1 MLTRENVKAI
11 RSQFPSLVREQDGLP
26 VIYFDGPAGSQV
38 PQRVA
43 DRISHCLIHHSANR
57 SGKFS
62 TSREVDQIMDTAHG
76 AAAELFGASD
86 PKEVVFG
93 ANMTTLTLHFS
104 RALARTWKEGDEVV
118 VTRLDHDANVTPW
131 VLAARDSGVNVRY
144 IDIHPQD
151 CTLDVEDF
159 TQQVSERTKL
169 VAFTCASNSVG
180 SRTPIRTLVDF
191 AHQRGAMVYLDATHF
206 APHARMKVEEW
217 DADFVACSAYKFYG
231 PHIGMV
237 WAKKCWLEQ
246 IAPYKLRPSP
256 NTIPASWMTGTQNHA
271 CIAGVTE
278 AIDYL
283 ADLGRSLS
291 GQASTSRSVALDHAF
306 HHIEQYEQSLIWKLI
321 NGLSQFS
328 QIQIAGIVDP
338 TRSHERV
345 PTIAFTVDGTTSAEC
360 AERLGKVGIYAWHGN
375 YYALQLSERLGREPS
390 GMLRLGMMHYNT
402 PEEVDRCI
410 ESFGRLLAS

>member
-1 MLTRENVKAI
+1 MLTSENIKVI
-11 RSQFPSLVREQDGLP
+11 RAQFPSLMREQDGLP

-38 PQRVA
+38 PKRVA
-43 DRISHCLIHHSANR
+43 DRISHCLVHHSANR

-62 TSREVDQIMDTAHG
+62 TSREVDQIMEAAHG
-76 AAAELFGASD
+76 AAADFFGASD
-86 PKEVVFG
+86 AREVVFG
-93 ANMTTLTLHFS
+93 ANMTTLTMHFS
-104 RALARTWKEGDEVV
+104 RTLARTWNEGDEVV

-131 VLAARDSGVNVRY
+131 VLAAQDRGVVVRY

-159 TQQVSERTKL
+159 QRQVNERTKL
-169 VAFTCASNSVG
+169 IAFTCASNSVG
-180 SRTPIRTLVDF
+180 SLTPIRKLVDL

-206 APHARMKVEEW
+206 APHARMKVNEW

-237 WAKKCWLEQ
+237 WAKRLWLEQ

-256 NTIPASWMTGTQNHA
+256 NTVPASWMTGTQNHA

-291 GQASTSRSVALDHAF
+291 GQMDASRSVALDHAF
-306 HHIEQYEQSLIWKLI
+306 KHIEQYEQSLIWKLI
-321 NGLSQFS
+321 GGLRQYS

-338 TRSHERV
+338 VRGHDRV
-345 PTIAFTVDGTTSAEC
+345 PTIAFTVNGATS
-360 AERLGKVGIYAWHGN
+360 
-375 YYALQLSERLGREPS
+375 
-390 GMLRLGMMHYNT
+390 
-402 PEEVDRCI
+402 
-410 ESFGRLLAS
+410 

>member
-1 MLTRENVKAI
+1 VLTSENIKVI
-11 RSQFPSLVREQDGLP
+11 RAQFPSLVRKQDGLP

-62 TSREVDQIMDTAHG
+62 TSREVDQIMETAHG
-76 AAAELFGASD
+76 AAADFFGASD
-86 PKEVVFG
+86 AKEVVFG

-104 RALARTWKEGDEVV
+104 RALARTWSEGDEVV

-131 VLAARDSGVNVRY
+131 VLAAQDRGVVVRY
-144 IDIHPQD
+144 VDIHPQD

-159 TQQVSERTKL
+159 YRQVTERTKL

-180 SRTPIRTLVDF
+180 SRTPIRSLVDF

-206 APHARMKVEEW
+206 APHARMKVNEW

-237 WAKKCWLEQ
+237 WAKRPWLEQ

-256 NTIPASWMTGTQNHA
+256 NTVPASWMTGTQNHA

-278 AIDYL
+278 AVDYL
-283 ADLGRSLS
+283 ADLGRSIS
-291 GQASTSRSVALDHAF
+291 GQADISRSVALDQAF
-306 HHIEQYEQSLIWKLI
+306 NQIEQYEQSLIWKLI
-321 NGLSQFS
+321 DGLQQYSR
-328 QIQIAGIVDP
+328 IQIAGIVDP
-338 TRSHERV
+338 ARSCDRV
-345 PTIAFTVDGTTSAEC
+345 PTIAFTVDGMTSAEI
-360 AERLGKVGIYAWHGN
+360 AERLGDMGIYAWHGN
-375 YYALQLSERLGREPS
+375 YYALQLSERLGREPT

-402 PEEVDRCI
+402 HQEVERCV
-410 ESFGRLLAS
+410 ESIGRLLTC